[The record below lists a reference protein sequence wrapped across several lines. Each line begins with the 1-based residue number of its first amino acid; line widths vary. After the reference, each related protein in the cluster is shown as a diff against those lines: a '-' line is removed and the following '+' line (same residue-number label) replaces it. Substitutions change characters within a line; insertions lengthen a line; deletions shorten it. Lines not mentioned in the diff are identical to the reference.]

1 MNNKKFSRLEL
12 YKLVWSEPISKI
24 IEEYA
29 ITNNAFKE
37 LCIKND
43 VPLPLK
49 GHWSKIKYGKT
60 VDPIPLSESSIYN
73 TDITLPK
80 RISGEPVLNKF
91 TELDLLIRDIKSDNI
106 LPQIITTKL
115 NKPDKLV
122 TTAKEYFTRIKK
134 AKKYTRIDP
143 PKEGVLSINVSN
155 TLEKRALIFTDALIK
170 LLKKRGHSLVVHA
183 NQQYSNH
190 NGTKIIVFGE
200 IYYIRIRESN
210 IRIMEQHP
218 KYDWKEAKYFPS
230 GKLTLKLDNFHKYTW
245 SDSKNKLLEHKLP
258 DILAYLELRAKREI
272 KERKER
278 ETWHKEYERKQK
290 IEEELKLRRFK
301 ELETFKSV
309 INHSSRWQKSMD
321 LRNYIKAVE
330 FNAIENNK
338 MTLELK
344 QWLNW
349 INQKADW
356 YDPLIEKE
364 DELFKNIN
372 RDTLN

>member
-1 MNNKKFSRLEL
+1 M
-12 YKLVWSEPISKI
+12 V
-24 IEEYA
+24 A
-29 ITNNAFKE
+29 
-37 LCIKND
+37 
-43 VPLPLK
+43 
-49 GHWSKIKYGKT
+49 
-60 VDPIPLSESSIYN
+60 PIPLSDNSIDN
-73 TDITLPK
+73 SDITLPK
-80 RISGEPVLNKF
+80 RISGEPVLSKL
-91 TELDLLIRDIKSDNI
+91 TELDLLIRDIKNDNI

-115 NKPDKLV
+115 NKPDKLIIS
-122 TTAKEYFTRIKK
+122 TREYLNKIKK
-134 AKKYTRIDP
+134 TKKYTRIEP

-155 TLEKRALIFTDALIK
+155 ALERRALIFTDALIK
-170 LLKKRGHSLVVHA
+170 LLKRRGHSLVVHA

-230 GKLTLKLDNFHKYTW
+230 GKLTLKLDNLNSNTW
-245 SDSKNKLLEHKLP
+245 SDSKTKLLEDKLP
-258 DILAYLELRAKREI
+258 NIIAYFELRAKRDI
-272 KERKER
+272 KDRKER
-278 ETWHKEYERKQK
+278 EIWHKEYKRKQK
-290 IEEELKLRRFK
+290 IEEELKLRRAK

-330 FNAIENNK
+330 LNAVENNK
-338 MTLELK
+338 MTLDLK
-344 QWLNW
+344 RW
-349 INQKADW
+349 INEKADW